1 MGEFTY
7 DNLMH
12 DVKSIDD
19 INKLMARGVTLDDTD
34 MLIDQLK
41 FRARPSNAISIAIS
55 MFTLLI
61 TGIVN
66 MFWHKTAQNKFI
78 MDVLFIGI
86 LIVILILYFYIHNE
100 YEERSKYNQQIEVL
114 YAYKRQLMKYKK

>member
-1 MGEFTY
+1 MEKFTY

-12 DVKSIDD
+12 DVKSVDD

-41 FRARPSNAISIAIS
+41 FRARPSNAISIVIS

-66 MFWHKTAQNKFI
+66 MFWHKTAQNRLI

-86 LIVILILYFYIHNE
+86 LIVILILYFYI
-100 YEERSKYNQQIEVL
+100 RQIVKFKL
-114 YAYKRQLMKYKK
+114 NI